1 VNAVTDDLTARIDR
15 VRRRIDAACA
25 AADRPRAS
33 VTIVAVTKTHP
44 PQVAARAVQHGLV
57 DLGENRVEELFAK
70 APHVEG
76 ARWHLVGQLQRRKA
90 RDVVGR
96 QILVHGVDR
105 RSLAETLS
113 KRAEAVGAVQRVL
126 VQVNVGDDPRK
137 GGCDVDHALDLV
149 AYARDLPYLTVE
161 GLMTVPPMA
170 GDGEDPVASARPHF
184 AALRTLRDEA
194 RSRYPEVVHL
204 SMGMSAD
211 LEAAIAE
218 GATVVRIGTAIFGE
232 RGDGP
237 WQPTD
242 QEPPA
247 TRDPGDPGRAAAD
260 TEEQR

>member
-1 VNAVTDDLTARIDR
+1 VNAVTDELATRIDR
-15 VRRRIDAACA
+15 VRRRVEDACTA
-25 AADRPRAS
+25 AGRAPAS

-44 PQVAARAVQHGLV
+44 PQVAARAVGHGLV
-57 DLGENRVEELFAK
+57 DLGENRVEELLAK
-70 APHVEG
+70 APLVEG
-76 ARWHLVGQLQRRKA
+76 ARWHLVGRLQRRKA

-96 QILVHGVDR
+96 QVLVHSVDR
-105 RSLAETLS
+105 RSLAEALS
-113 KRAEAVGAVQRVL
+113 RRAEAAGALQRVL

-137 GGCDVDHALDLV
+137 GGCDVDDALDLV

-170 GDGEDPVASARPHF
+170 VDGEDPAVAARPHF
-184 AALRTLRDEA
+184 ATLRALRDDA
-194 RSRYPEVVHL
+194 RSRFPEVVHL
-204 SMGMSAD
+204 SMGMSDD
-211 LEAAIAE
+211 LEAAVAE

-247 TRDPGDPGRAAAD
+247 THDPVGPGRAAAD
-260 TEEQR
+260 TEEQP